1 MKITFIY
8 AHENEEWSTPIAL
21 INEFKSR
28 QWDVEIISIG
38 SNKTGM
44 YNDVE
49 LKKWVETNPK
59 TDIVLFMDWGRF
71 DSPYLNKN
79 LVPAFWI
86 QESGDD
92 PQNFERNY
100 PKASRFNLTI
110 TPDYESCIEYRKRGI
125 NAEWVTHFADTRVQ
139 FPMDI
144 KPEFVAVTTRGR
156 GGSGF
161 LDQLTEFA
169 DGAIGN
175 QNGFGP
181 TEHTEFLNKG
191 LMVIQNS
198 RWGEITRRIFEAMAC
213 KKLVITDR
221 IHQNKKLHELFAENK
236 EIVFYDSMQECI
248 EKINYYHENK
258 EERNTIADSGYQK
271 VLNNFTQIQV
281 VNTLLEKYYDA
292 MGYNK

>member
-8 AHENEEWSTPIAL
+8 AHENEEWSTPMAL
-21 INEFKSR
+21 VNEFKSR
-28 QWDVEIISIG
+28 DWDVDIVSIG
-38 SNKTGM
+38 SNRTGN
-44 YNDVE
+44 YSDVE
-49 LKKWVETNPK
+49 LKKWVESNPK

-110 TPDYESCIEYRKRGI
+110 TPDYESYLEYKRRGI
-125 NAEWVTHFADTRVQ
+125 NAEWVTHFADTSVQ
-139 FPMDI
+139 FPINI

-156 GGSGF
+156 GGSMF
-161 LDQLTEFA
+161 LDQLTDMS

-175 QNGFGP
+175 KNGFGP
-181 TEHTEFLNKG
+181 KEHTEFLNKG
-191 LMVIQNS
+191 LLVVQNS

-221 IHQNKKLHELFAENK
+221 LSENKKLHELFIENTD
-236 EIVFYDSMQECI
+236 IVFYDSIQECI
-248 EKINYYHENK
+248 EKINHYHENT
-258 EERNTIADSGYQK
+258 EERNRIANNGYKK
-271 VLNNFTQIQV
+271 VLNKFTQVQV
-281 VNTLLEKYYDA
+281 INTLLEKYYDA